1 MEIERNLY
9 LDRLIKRKNNGM
21 AKVVTGIR
29 RCGKSF
35 LLSVLYKKH
44 LIQQGV
50 PESHII
56 EVDLDNIA
64 NRELRD
70 AMKLYSYVQKNVTD
84 TKPYYVILDEI
95 QHVEDFVDV
104 VNGLMHT
111 SNIDVYVTGSNSR
124 FLSTDILTEFRGRGD
139 EVRVNPLCFAEFTS
153 AYPGSVEDAW
163 KDYYTFGGMPL
174 ILSREDDEMKT
185 QYLNT
190 LFSTVYLRD
199 ICDRNNISHVDEL
212 EVLISFLASSVGSL
226 TNPSKL
232 EKTFKSTQNR
242 HITDKT
248 IKTYIDYL
256 EEAFLVDSAQR
267 FDVKGRKYTDTPL
280 KYYFVDVG
288 LRNARLEFRQQEENH
303 IMENIIFNEL
313 KVRGYSVD
321 VGVVITTETN
331 AEGKRQKKRLE
342 VDFIAKSGNNQCYIQ
357 SALSMADPAKAVAE
371 MRSLIKIPDSFR
383 KYIIVRDNIK
393 TKRDDHGIVTMG
405 LFDFLLNQD
414 CLFAE

>member
-1 MEIERNLY
+1 MEIKRNLY

-35 LLSVLYKKH
+35 LLSVLYKRY
-44 LIQQGV
+44 LLEQGV
-50 PESHII
+50 PSDHII
-56 EVDLDNIA
+56 EVDLDNIE

-70 AMKLYSYVQKNVTD
+70 AMMLYSYVKKQVTD
-84 TKPYYVILDEI
+84 ANPYYVLLDEI
-95 QHVEDFVDV
+95 QHVDDFADV
-104 VNGLMHT
+104 VNGLMRM
-111 SNIDVYVTGSNSR
+111 NNVDVYVTGSNSR

-139 EVRVNPLCFAEFTS
+139 EVRVYPLCFAEYTS
-153 AYPGSVEDAW
+153 VYSGSTDVAW

-174 ILSREDDEMKT
+174 ILSRKDDEMKA

-190 LFSTVYLRD
+190 LFDTVYLND
-199 ICDRNNISHVDEL
+199 ICDRNDIRHLVEL
-212 EVLISFLASSVGSL
+212 ETLVSILASSVGSL
-226 TNPSKL
+226 TNPFKL
-232 EKTFKSTQNR
+232 EKTFKSTQNK

-256 EEAFLVDSAQR
+256 EEAFLLESVQR
-267 FDVKGRKYTDTPL
+267 YDVKGRKYVDTPI

-288 LRNARLEFRQQEENH
+288 LRNARLGFRQQEENH

-321 VGVVITTETN
+321 VGVVDITETN
-331 AEGKRQKKRLE
+331 KEGRRQKKQLE
-342 VDFIAKSGNNQCYIQ
+342 VDFIARRGNDQCYIQ
-357 SALSMADPAKAVAE
+357 SVLSMADTEKTE
-371 MRSLIKIPDSFR
+371 REKRSLLKIPDSFR
-383 KYIIVRDNIK
+383 KYIIVGENIK
-393 TKRDDHGIVTMG
+393 TKRDGNGIVTMG

-414 CLFAE
+414 SLFAE